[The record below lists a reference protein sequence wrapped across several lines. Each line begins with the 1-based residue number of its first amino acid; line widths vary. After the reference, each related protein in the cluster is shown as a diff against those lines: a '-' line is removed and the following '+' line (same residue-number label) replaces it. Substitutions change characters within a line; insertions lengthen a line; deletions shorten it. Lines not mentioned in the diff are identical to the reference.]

1 MQQPKPTMTPRKDET
16 RELRLALVCY
26 GGVSLA
32 IWMHGVTKELQKL
45 VEASEAYDDP
55 RRGRPAGGTEAV
67 YYDMLE
73 THERESKWGIRTRVV
88 IDIVA
93 GTSAGGI
100 NGIVLAKA
108 LARGLEQ
115 EPVTRVWLDAGDLKQ
130 LMRSRT
136 LRAVPTPI
144 GKAAAWLGASLVR
157 GFKPPLRGDLLLELV
172 HKALGEMD
180 SARKTAE
187 PVSPN
192 NPVELHVTMTDFVG
206 YDHGVPADWPR
217 SITDRRYRHV
227 LSFFGAKGG
236 LEPAHNYRLAFA
248 ARATSSF
255 PGAFAP
261 VSFKDM
267 KRLDVLP
274 EDLDAFEADQWS
286 IYKLSGADVRETRL
300 VDGGVLDNAP
310 FKLAIAAIQAKP
322 AASEVKRRLVFIQPD
337 PPLPGGGATG
347 DDVGLFE
354 TVWGST
360 GRLPRHEPMLD
371 DLLELRDFND
381 RVDRV
386 AAIMAAGTAQA
397 QGSSTEDAR
406 DEAGFAYASYAELK
420 LYSVVERLAVFAA
433 DLCRF
438 PPDSGQA
445 AFVRGVLMRWARD
458 AKLIGTGEAV
468 DDVQAK
474 FLATFDLDYGERR
487 LRHVIRRLN
496 DCYRAQPAPPRGD
509 VNALKAQL
517 YAFIEALWAPVG
529 DLDPAP
535 VVELFDPQRIAA
547 ALTSDGTW
555 EETVARFVE
564 QRHQKL
570 DAVRDAIGEHLEK
583 QLTRFGDTVR
593 AAIAVAVES
602 WPAESAAGVLEAYDR
617 FPYWDVLL
625 YPLRKASETAEL
637 DHVEVRRLS
646 PREVSLLS
654 DAGPKKL
661 EGVKSGH
668 FGAFFSRKARENDYL
683 WGRLDAA
690 EWIVRLLFG
699 EADPQRC
706 AAAFDAVLASEQDL
720 GEVKALREDLV
731 AKVAALRTASE
742 SPG

>member
-1 MQQPKPTMTPRKDET
+1 MDAPTPEATPRKDET

-55 RRGRPAGGTEAV
+55 QRGRPSGGTEAV

-73 THERESKWGIRTRVV
+73 AHENESKWGIRTRVV

-108 LARGLEQ
+108 LARGLQ
-115 EPVTRVWLDAGDLKQ
+115 QDPVTRVWLDDGDLKQ
-130 LMRSRT
+130 LMRSKS
-136 LRAVPTPI
+136 LRAIPTPI
-144 GKAAAWLGASLVR
+144 GKAGAWLGASLFK
-157 GFKPPLRGDLLLELV
+157 GFTPPLRGDLLLELV

-180 SARKTAE
+180 APRQSPT

-192 NPVELHVTMTDFVG
+192 NPVELHVTMTDFAG

-227 LSFFGAKGG
+227 LSFYSGKDD
-236 LEPAHNYRLAFA
+236 LEPEYNYRLAFA

-261 VSFKDM
+261 VDFRDM
-267 KRLDVLP
+267 ARVLGVSA
-274 EDLDAFEADQWS
+274 DDMDAFETDQWS

-337 PPLPGGGATG
+337 PPLPGGGASG
-347 DDVGLFE
+347 DDVGMFA

-397 QGSSTEDAR
+397 EGTTTAEAR
-406 DEAGFAYASYAELK
+406 EEAGFAYASYAELK
-420 LYSVVERLAVFAA
+420 LYGVVERLAAFAT
-433 DLCRF
+433 DMCRF
-438 PPDSGQA
+438 PRDSGQA
-445 AFVRGVLMRWARD
+445 AFVRSALMRWARD
-458 AKLIGTGEAV
+458 ANLIGTGTPV
-468 DDVQAK
+468 DDDQAK
-474 FLATFDLDYGERR
+474 FLATFDLEYGERR
-487 LRHVIRRLN
+487 LRQVIRRLN
-496 DCYRAQPAPPRGD
+496 DCYRAQPSPPRGE

-517 YAFIEALWAPVG
+517 YAFIDALWAPVEQ
-529 DLDPAP
+529 LDPAP
-535 VVELFDPQRIAA
+535 VVRLFDADDIAA
-547 ALTSDGTW
+547 ALTSDDTW
-555 EETVARFVE
+555 EETVERYVE
-564 QRHQKL
+564 QRREQL
-570 DAVRDAIGEHLEK
+570 DAVRSAIGKHLEEHLK
-583 QLTRFGDTVR
+583 GFGDAVR
-593 AAIAVAVES
+593 EAIAKAVEG
-602 WPAESAAGVLEAYDR
+602 WPSESADGVLEAYDR

-646 PREVSLLS
+646 PREVNLLS

-699 EADPQRC
+699 EADKQRC
-706 AAAFDAVLASEQDL
+706 AAAFDAVLASERKL
-720 GEVKALREDLV
+720 GEVKDLRDDL
-731 AKVAALRTASE
+731 AEKVAALKT

>member
-1 MQQPKPTMTPRKDET
+1 MPEATPAQPPRKDET

-32 IWMHGVTKELQKL
+32 IWMHGVTKELQTL

-55 RRGRPAGGTEAV
+55 ARGRPAGGTEAI

-73 THERESKWGIRTRVV
+73 TLERDSKRGIRTRVV
-88 IDIVA
+88 VDIVA

-108 LARGLEQ
+108 LARGLDQ
-115 EPVTRVWLDAGDLKQ
+115 APVTRVWLDDGDLKQ
-130 LMRSRT
+130 LMRSRG
-136 LRAVPTPI
+136 LRAMPGPM
-144 GKAAAWLGASLVR
+144 GKAAAWLGVSLVK
-157 GFKPPLRGDLLLELV
+157 GFTPPLRGDLLLELV
-172 HKALGEMD
+172 HKALAEMD
-180 SARKTAE
+180 AAQPTAA

-217 SITDRRYRHV
+217 SITDRRNRHV
-227 LSFFGAKGG
+227 LSFFSADGD

-255 PGAFAP
+255 PGAFPP
-261 VSFKDM
+261 VDFSDM
-267 KRLDVLP
+267 ARVLGVTAA
-274 EDLDAFEADQWS
+274 DADAFERDQWS
-286 IYKLSGADVRETRL
+286 IYKLSGADVHKTRL

-310 FKLAIAAIQAKP
+310 FKLAIDAIRAKP

-337 PPLPGGGATG
+337 PPLPGGGGTG
-347 DDVGLFE
+347 KDVGLFE

-371 DLLELRDFND
+371 DLLELRAFND

-386 AAIMAAGTAQA
+386 AAIMAAGAAQA
-397 QGSSTEDAR
+397 QGTSTADAR

-420 LYSVVERLAVFAA
+420 LYGVVERFAA
-433 DLCRF
+433 VAARMCRF
-438 PPDSGQA
+438 PPESGQA
-445 AFVRGVLMRWARD
+445 AFVRAALLRWARD
-458 AKLIGTGEAV
+458 AQLIATGAPISGA
-468 DDVQAK
+468 QTQ
-474 FLATFDLDYGERR
+474 FLATFDLGYGERR
-487 LRHVIRRLN
+487 LRQVIRRVSE
-496 DCYRAQPAPPRGD
+496 CYRAQPAPPRGE

-517 YAFIEALWAPVG
+517 YAFIDEQFAPTTRV
-529 DLDPAP
+529 DPAP
-535 VVELFDPQRIAA
+535 VAALFDPGDIAA
-547 ALTSDGTW
+547 AVTSDDTW
-555 EETVARFVE
+555 EDIVE
-564 QRHQKL
+564 RYVDERRAEL
-570 DAVRDAIGEHLEK
+570 DAVRDAIGAQIDADLDG
-583 QLTRFGDTVR
+583 FGARVR
-593 AAIAVAVES
+593 SAIADAVAG

-625 YPLRKASETAEL
+625 YPLRRASETAEL

-646 PREVSLLS
+646 PYEVKLLS
-654 DAGPKKL
+654 DAGPQKL

-699 EADPQRC
+699 EADSSRC
-706 AAAFDAVLASEQDL
+706 ADIFDAVLASEQRL
-720 GEVKALREDLV
+720 GEVTQLRTDV
-731 AKVAALRTASE
+731 AAKIAALRA
-742 SPG
+742 P